1 MTSGGFRIVSDTLVL
16 SDVLVGFN
24 YERKSTLDKIDV
36 EGSYFKVATKVQ
48 FCGIISATAA
58 SSFVSLI
65 LKNAVKAIGVGRW
78 FDRLNGVH
86 T

>member
-16 SDVLVGFN
+16 SDVLLVGFN

-36 EGSYFKVATKVQ
+36 KGSYFKVATKVQ

-65 LKNAVKAIGVGRW
+65 LKMQS
-78 FDRLNGVH
+78 RLSGWGDGL
-86 T
+86 TG